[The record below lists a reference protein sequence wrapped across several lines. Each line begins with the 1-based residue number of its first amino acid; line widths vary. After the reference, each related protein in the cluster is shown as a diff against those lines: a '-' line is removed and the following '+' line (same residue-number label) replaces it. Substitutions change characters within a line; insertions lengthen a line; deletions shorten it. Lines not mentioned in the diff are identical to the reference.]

1 MTSNL
6 EAIAIKNLQGIL
18 REKGYSA
25 ESLFSKYDLDGDG
38 TLSKSEF
45 EGALRAITGQVAPNA
60 IVKAVFGV
68 LDQDSDGAIILEEM
82 LAVIDSGGTKE
93 LSPGDGVIVSE
104 HPDEIYNGLYEA
116 QATQKNGRPWFVN
129 SNGRVLYFYNAN
141 SGGAPSW
148 SLDDREQG
156 GSNDWYRG
164 GWTRPPSGN
173 GTPLGTRRWVG
184 VGKITLSP
192 SDNGALDEPQQ
203 PPSEHT
209 GIEIR
214 LPRASFKT
222 GEQID
227 FTFTAPELP
236 DDAWIGIVPADI
248 PHGDEAVNDQHE
260 TSYKYL
266 EGRTSGSFALPN
278 PGPGQ
283 WTMRLHDTDDNGR
296 EIAYVPFTVVD
307 SRPSTPSEPEPT
319 HSPPQDDMSAV
330 LSEIDGII
338 ASLEDNAMSGELTL
352 AEARSTA
359 DSAFEARIDGMPSF
373 VQSAARSVWDAK
385 MNVFQIRI
393 ESRMPSAETIAAGA
407 AAAAVAGGVAAGM
420 RDNAD
425 TATPTPVPAQAS
437 SSDWH
442 EARHVEVTQDVDPPE
457 RVRVPDRVTMP
468 DRSTARSTTPPS
480 PQKPATA
487 SQPPDPSPEEATPMP
502 TSDSLSEAAEAFAAT
517 RMLSERNQLKELHK
531 GRSQE
536 ASIRVNSIER
546 TFGIGISD
554 SYRGGSTLFAEVEGV
569 GEVEIRLPADS
580 DTSEYH
586 AGTETSLTIS
596 IADWNAVR
604 RRLVLEAQ

>member
-60 IVKAVFGV
+60 IVSAVFGA
-68 LDQDSDGAIILEEM
+68 LDQDSDGAIKLEEM

-104 HPDEIYNGLYEA
+104 HPVEMYNGLYEA
-116 QATQKNGRPWFVN
+116 QATQKNGRPWFAN

-173 GTPLGTRRWVG
+173 GIPIGTRRWVG
-184 VGKITLSP
+184 VGKITLLP
-192 SDNGALDEPQQ
+192 SGTGALDEPQQ
-203 PPSEHT
+203 PPSEPT

-296 EIAYVPFTVVD
+296 EIAYAPFTVVD

-319 HSPPQDDMSAV
+319 PSPPQDDLSAV
-330 LSEIDGII
+330 LSEIDVII

-373 VQSAARSVWDAK
+373 VQNAARSVWDAK
-385 MNVFQIRI
+385 MDVFRIRI

-457 RVRVPDRVTMP
+457 RVTIPG
-468 DRSTARSTTPPS
+468 RSTARSMTPPS

-487 SQPPDPSPEEATPMP
+487 SQPPDPSPDAPPMP
-502 TSDSLSEAAEAFAAT
+502 TAGSLSEVVEAFAAT
-517 RMLSERNQLKELHK
+517 RMLSERNQLK
-531 GRSQE
+531 
-536 ASIRVNSIER
+536 
-546 TFGIGISD
+546 
-554 SYRGGSTLFAEVEGV
+554 
-569 GEVEIRLPADS
+569 
-580 DTSEYH
+580 
-586 AGTETSLTIS
+586 
-596 IADWNAVR
+596 
-604 RRLVLEAQ
+604 